1 MLKEKLS
8 LIQKSIKAF
17 ENLVKRV
24 EFVSYEQIIA
34 TYEHE
39 WKRLNF
45 NEYSDIFGIFVFKSF

>member
-39 WKRLNF
+39 
-45 NEYSDIFGIFVFKSF
+45 